1 MRLFG
6 VVALA
11 VAVWPA
17 SSRADW
23 FCSAKEPWHQPVE
36 RLFSAHDD
44 TYIITGIPSS
54 RTDPKQVKFQ
64 FSFKFDLT
72 PNEGPCGLFFAYTQR
87 SLWNAYA
94 LSSPFEDTSYNPQL
108 FLTFGLKDLNSL
120 GSLPTPG
127 RFAFLWARLG
137 VEHESNGRDG
147 VDSRSLNQIF
157 VSARFAIGYGSPN
170 GPYLT
175 LEPKLWIPF
184 PGPGNPDIVEYIGY
198 GQLNTEVGWHSVFGD
213 GYWQDVNLGLL
224 LRKGTVGSH
233 GTVQLT
239 LRYRPPWRVTSITFY
254 TQAFFGYD
262 ETLLH
267 YNQRTT
273 TWRFGIA
280 FDDRFNWTTGAPG
293 HVQRPPPPP

>member
-6 VVALA
+6 MVALA

-23 FCSAKEPWHQPVE
+23 FCSANEPWRQPVE

-108 FLTFGLKDLNSL
+108 FLTFGRSPAERDVAGLERA
-120 GSLPTPG
+120 LPAEAEW
-127 RFAFLWARLG
+127 R
-137 VEHESNGRDG
+137 
-147 VDSRSLNQIF
+147 
-157 VSARFAIGYGSPN
+157 AI
-170 GPYLT
+170 
-175 LEPKLWIPF
+175 LEAEGT
-184 PGPGNPDIVEYIGY
+184 GPGC
-198 GQLNTEVGWHSVFGD
+198 LEVHW
-213 GYWQDVNLGLL
+213 
-224 LRKGTVGSH
+224 RKAV
-233 GTVQLT
+233 
-239 LRYRPPWRVTSITFY
+239 P
-254 TQAFFGYD
+254 A
-262 ETLLH
+262 
-267 YNQRTT
+267 
-273 TWRFGIA
+273 
-280 FDDRFNWTTGAPG
+280 TGE
-293 HVQRPPPPP
+293 RC